1 MKTVVNELT
10 GQVLYC
16 FFEETA
22 LAENEIIIDEIAKGT
37 FYNFETKEFFN

>member
-16 FFEETA
+16 FFEETV
-22 LAENEIIIDEIAKGT
+22 LAENEIIIDAIATGDFYDFEIQK
-37 FYNFETKEFFN
+37 FF

>member
-22 LAENEIIIDEIAKGT
+22 LAENEIIIDAIATGDFYDFEIK
-37 FYNFETKEFFN
+37 NFF